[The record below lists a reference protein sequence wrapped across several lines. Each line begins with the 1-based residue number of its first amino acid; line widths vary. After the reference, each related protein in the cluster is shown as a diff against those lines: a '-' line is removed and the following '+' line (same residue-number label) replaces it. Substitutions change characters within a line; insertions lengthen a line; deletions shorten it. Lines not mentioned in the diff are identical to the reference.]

1 MRIGVAGGGPAG
13 LFFAA
18 LAAKSGHEVVL
29 SERNP
34 RGATYGWGVVFSEG
48 TLGELAE
55 IDREVHRVIDER
67 AVRWS
72 AIEVRGQRPD
82 GPLDRARVLCHLSP
96 GLARGAAGGV
106 RGSVGAAS
114 FRGGGR
120 SDRPRLRCGGGCRW
134 RPQHDQR
141 ASHREVFRPE
151 LRPHRTRY
159 VWYGTTLPLD
169 AFTFV
174 FEETP
179 AGLMQVHAYPYD
191 SGNSTFIVECTEEVW
206 RGNGIDRMDEE
217 ESLSFCEKVF
227 AEVLDGHRLLSNRS
241 EWLQFATLRCRTW
254 HHGNVALVGD
264 AAHTAHFSIGSGTKL
279 AMEDAAS
286 LHRALSEHP
295 DDLAAAFADYET
307 ERMPAVERFQLAAL
321 ESSRYFE
328 EVARYLDLDPVRF
341 TYNLLTRSG
350 RVAHSAME
358 QRDPALTVAAT
369 GSLAAGHVGSVVAP
383 PPHLVPFTSRSVR
396 LPNRIVFAAAG
407 QAPADLE
414 ALAGAGAG
422 LCLTAEVAVS
432 ADGRISP
439 DSPRLDDVSAG
450 AWRAAVDAIHRAG
463 SLAGIVLSH
472 AGRRAAT
479 RSRARGSDRSLGDEG
494 WPLVAASPLAF
505 TRKGRVPAE
514 IDEEG
519 MNRIRQAFAE
529 AAAHAAESGFDLVSI
544 DLGGGYLLGGFLS
557 PLSNT
562 RTDRYG
568 GDLSNRLRFPLE
580 VVEAVRAHWRNDR
593 PMAVRLTVTDWH
605 RSGISLDDAV
615 KTAVELRQAGTD
627 LIEVVGGGTLPDAAP
642 DYRRLY
648 LAGHAERIKHEAE
661 IPVLVGGA
669 ITTFDQ
675 VDTLVTAGTSRPLS
689 ARPMAL
695 PPQLPPLSSFC

>member
-1 MRIGVAGGGPAG
+1 MKIGVAGGGPAG

-18 LAAKSGHEVVL
+18 LSTDGGHQVSV

-48 TLGELAE
+48 TLGELAR
-55 IDREVHRVIDER
+55 IDPEVHRVIDDR

-72 AIEVRGQRPD
+72 AIEVRVSG
-82 GPLDRARVLCHLSP
+82 RVVHSTGHGFSAISRRSLLEVLQEVCTRRSVELRFEDEVEPTDPFP
-96 GLARGAAGGV
+96 GADLVVAADGV
-106 RGSVGAAS
+106 RS
-114 FRGGGR
+114 RIR
-120 SDRPRLRCGGGCRW
+120 TL
-134 RPQHDQR
+134 
-141 ASHREVFRPE
+141 HRDAFRPE
-151 LRPHRTRY
+151 LRPHSTRY

-174 FEETP
+174 FEDTP
-179 AGLMQVHAYPYD
+179 AGLMQVHAYPFD
-191 SGNSTFIVECTEEVW
+191 HANSTFIVECTEEVW
-206 RGNGIDRMDEE
+206 RGNGLDRMDEE

-227 AEVLDGHRLLSNRS
+227 ADVLDGHRLLSNRS

-254 HHGNVALVGD
+254 HHGRVALVGD

-286 LHRALSEHP
+286 LCRALGEHP
-295 DDLAAAFADYET
+295 DDLAAAFADYEA
-307 ERMPAVERFQLAAL
+307 ERMPAVDRFQQAAL

-328 EVARYLDLDPVRF
+328 EVARYLHLDPVRF

-350 RVAHSAME
+350 RVAHSAMV
-358 QRDPALTVAAT
+358 QRDPALTVAASR
-369 GSLAAGHVGSVVAP
+369 SLAEGHAGTIVAA
-383 PPHLVPFTSRSVR
+383 PPHLSPFTSRSVR
-396 LPNRIVFAAAG
+396 IPNRVALAAPG
-407 QAPADLE
+407 HAPADLE

-422 LCLTAEVAVS
+422 LCLTHEVAVS
-432 ADGRISP
+432 AEGRISP
-439 DSPRLDDVSAG
+439 DSPVLDEVSVE
-450 AWRAAVDAIHRAG
+450 AWRAAVDAVHRAG

-479 RSRARGSDRSLGDEG
+479 RPRARGSDISLGDEA

-505 TRKGRVPAE
+505 TRRGRVPAE

-519 MNRIRQAFAE
+519 MTRIRQAFAE
-529 AAAHAAESGFDLVSI
+529 AAAHAAKSGFDLVSV

-557 PLSNT
+557 PLSNI

-568 GDLSNRLRFPLE
+568 GDMSNRLRFPLD
-580 VVEAVRAHWRNDR
+580 VVEAVRAGWRDDR

-605 RSGISLDDAV
+605 QSGISLDESVTAAV
-615 KTAVELRQAGTD
+615 GLRQAGTD
-627 LIEVVGGGTLPDAAP
+627 LIEVAGGGALPDAAP

-648 LAGHAERIKHEAE
+648 LAGHADRIKHEARV
-661 IPVLVGGA
+661 PVMARGA

-675 VDTLVTAGTSRPLS
+675 IDTLVAADRADLCLLDPWRYRRTFIL
-689 ARPMAL
+689 
-695 PPQLPPLSSFC
+695 

>member
-1 MRIGVAGGGPAG
+1 MGGGWSSP
-13 LFFAA
+13 
-18 LAAKSGHEVVL
+18 K
-29 SERNP
+29 
-34 RGATYGWGVVFSEG
+34 G
-48 TLGELAE
+48 TLGELAQ

-72 AIEVRGQRPD
+72 AIEVAVNGRTVHSTGHGFSAISRRALLEVLQEVCEGRSVQIRFEEEVDPTN
-82 GPLDRARVLCHLSP
+82 LDSDVVV
-96 GLARGAAGGV
+96 AADGV
-106 RGSVGAAS
+106 RSTI
-114 FRGGGR
+114 REHR
-120 SDRPRLRCGGGCRW
+120 
-134 RPQHDQR
+134 
-141 ASHREVFRPE
+141 REVFRPE

-227 AEVLDGHRLLSNRS
+227 AEVLNGHRLLSNRS

-254 HHGNVALVGD
+254 HHGNVVLVGD

-295 DDLAAAFADYET
+295 DDLAAAFADYEA

-396 LPNRIVFAAAG
+396 LPNRIVFAAEG
-407 QAPADLE
+407 QGPADLE
-414 ALAGAGAG
+414 VLAGAGAG

-439 DSPRLDDVSAG
+439 DSPTLDDVSAG
-450 AWRAAVDAIHRAG
+450 AWRAAVDATHRAG

-479 RSRARGSDRSLGDEG
+479 RSRSRGSDRSLGDEG

-529 AAAHAAESGFDLVSI
+529 AAAHAAESGFDLVSV

-568 GDLSNRLRFPLE
+568 GDLSNRLRFPLD
-580 VVEAVRAHWRNDR
+580 VVKAVRAQWRNDR

-615 KTAVELRQAGTD
+615 ETAVELRQAGTD
-627 LIEVVGGGTLPDAAP
+627 LVEVVGGGTLPDAAP

-648 LAGHAERIKHEAE
+648 LAGHAERIRHEAE

-675 VDTLVTAGTSRPLS
+675 VDTLVTAGRADLCLLDPWHYRRNFL
-689 ARPMAL
+689 L
-695 PPQLPPLSSFC
+695 